1 MTFSVETC
9 SITTLIR
16 LFSRPFPS
24 YLVLLVQNGSSCK
37 TFHTETSLI
46 YIKMNLHVG
55 ETRLHMNGAS
65 RELVLTQR
73 QKPTRKWP
81 ICGAF
86 SLVFKFTRKVKY
98 LNLKKLMGRIGLLR
112 ISGRRLSRKCV
123 CVCRQ
128 PSHLLSRVYTKK
140 CCSSWLRLKL
150 THAVCPS
157 LLQVQSPGQRRRRW
171 KQQHKGNSI

>member
-24 YLVLLVQNGSSCK
+24 CLVLLVQNGSSCK

-98 LNLKKLMGRIGLLR
+98 LNLKKLIFPVVELVFYVFPAVACLGNASAFADNRV
-112 ISGRRLSRKCV
+112 ISYRGFIRKNV
-123 CVCRQ
+123 V
-128 PSHLLSRVYTKK
+128 PLD
-140 CCSSWLRLKL
+140 
-150 THAVCPS
+150 
-157 LLQVQSPGQRRRRW
+157 
-171 KQQHKGNSI
+171 